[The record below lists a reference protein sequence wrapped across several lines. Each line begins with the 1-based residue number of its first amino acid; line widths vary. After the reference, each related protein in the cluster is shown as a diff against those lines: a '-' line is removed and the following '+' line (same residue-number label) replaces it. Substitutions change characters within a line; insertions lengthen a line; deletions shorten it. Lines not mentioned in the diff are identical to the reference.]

1 MLLSL
6 LDGMVSFNILRY
18 VNFRAEVCYH
28 PIGGYD
34 GGEPWRITLEFDIP
48 INNFNANQARIYIKN
63 N

>member
-6 LDGMVSFNILRY
+6 LDGMMSFNILRY

-48 INNFNANQARIYIKN
+48 INNFNRIFFMILA
-63 N
+63 